1 MRQLKLAIVSF
12 TPNGQY
18 QAERLFEILQS
29 QAEGSFSV
37 SVTYKPE
44 HLKEWCRCQFEMQ
57 DAILFIGALGI
68 AVRTIAPF
76 IQDKKT
82 DPAVLVM
89 DEKARHMISVLSG
102 HLGGGNE
109 LAIQLSALVGAEPV
123 ITTAS
128 DVNGKIAIDVFAKK
142 NQLYISDMQKAKRI
156 AAMIVAKEP
165 VSFQCAG
172 NIEGQVP
179 PELSADSER
188 AKGRVMVSVCEE
200 ELDENSLLLV
210 PKAFILGIGC
220 KKGKTVQ
227 EIEQAVLT
235 VLKEKK
241 LSIQA
246 VGELASIDLKAEE
259 KGLLDFAKK
268 YDIKTHFYTA
278 EELKRV
284 PGTFEESSF
293 VSKVTGVDNVCERAA
308 VCQAFKENK
317 DADPKRDIIL
327 HKVKKEGVTIALV
340 QRKWGVTFE

>member
-1 MRQLKLAIVSF
+1 MKQIKLAIVSF

-18 QAERLFEILQS
+18 QAERLFDTLQS
-29 QAEGSFSV
+29 QAQESFLL
-37 SVTYKPE
+37 SVTHKPE
-44 HLKEWCRCQFEMQ
+44 NLKEWCRGHFETQ

-76 IQDKKT
+76 IQNKKT

-109 LAIQLSALVGAEPV
+109 LTIQLSSLMGAEPV

-156 AAMIVAKEP
+156 AAMIVAEEP
-165 VSFQCAG
+165 VSFQCDG

-179 PELSADSER
+179 LELTADDEH
-188 AKGRVMVSVCEE
+188 AKGRVIVSACEE
-200 ELDENSLLLV
+200 ELDEKSLLLV
-210 PKAFILGIGC
+210 PQAFILGIGC
-220 KKGKTVQ
+220 KKGKTAQ
-227 EIEQAVLT
+227 EIERVVLD
-235 VLKEKK
+235 VLNEKK
-241 LSIQA
+241 LFIQA
-246 VGELASIDLKAEE
+246 VGELASIDLKSEE

-278 EELKRV
+278 EELKCV

-308 VCQAFKENK
+308 VCHAIRENE
-317 DADPKRDIIL
+317 DADPKRDLII

>member
-1 MRQLKLAIVSF
+1 MKQIKLAIVSF

-18 QAERLFEILQS
+18 QAERLFDTLQS
-29 QAEGSFSV
+29 QAKESFLL
-37 SVTYKPE
+37 SVTHKPE
-44 HLKEWCRCQFEMQ
+44 NLKEWCRGHFETQ

-76 IQDKKT
+76 IQNKKT

-89 DEKARHMISVLSG
+89 DEKAKHMISVLSG

-109 LAIQLSALVGAEPV
+109 LTIQLSSLMGAEPV

-156 AAMIVAKEP
+156 AAMIVAEEP
-165 VSFQCAG
+165 VSFQCDG

-179 PELSADSER
+179 LELTADDEH
-188 AKGRVMVSVCEE
+188 AKGRVIVSACEE
-200 ELDENSLLLV
+200 ESDENSLLLV
-210 PKAFILGIGC
+210 PQAFILGIGC
-220 KKGKTVQ
+220 KKGKTAQ
-227 EIEQAVLT
+227 EIERAVLD
-235 VLKEKK
+235 VLNEKK
-241 LSIQA
+241 LFIQA
-246 VGELASIDLKAEE
+246 VGELASIDLKSEE

-268 YDIKTHFYTA
+268 YDIKTYFYTA

-308 VCQAFKENK
+308 VCHTIRENE
-317 DADPKRDIIL
+317 DADPKRDLII